1 MLMLNDRVS
10 MVYGVHVCD
19 NVDDKRQSKY
29 GVHVTMLMLNESK
42 YGVHV
47 TMLMLNDRVSMVY
60 M

>member
-1 MLMLNDRVS
+1 MLNDRVS
-10 MVYGVHVCD
+10 MVYMVCD
-19 NVDDKRQSKY
+19 NVDVKRQSKY
-29 GVHVTMLMLNESK
+29 GCTCDNVDVKRQSK

>member
-1 MLMLNDRVS
+1 
-10 MVYGVHVCD
+10 
-19 NVDDKRQSKY
+19 
-29 GVHVTMLMLNESK
+29 VTMLMLNESK